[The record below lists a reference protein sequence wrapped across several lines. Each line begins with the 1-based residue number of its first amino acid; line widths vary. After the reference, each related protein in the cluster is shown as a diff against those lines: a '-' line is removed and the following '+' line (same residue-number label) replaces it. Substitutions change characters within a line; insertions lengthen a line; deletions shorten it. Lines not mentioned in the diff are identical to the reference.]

1 MISILPN
8 RKKRKV
14 KTTHKEIDKEVLVA
28 AVVDQI
34 QIDIDKEEVDA
45 LRMLIEYL
53 PSGVLLSFL
62 PDDYLFKE

>member
-62 PDDYLFKE
+62 PDDYLLK

>member
-8 RKKRKV
+8 KKKRKV
-14 KTTHKEIDKEVLVA
+14 KTVHKELDKEVLVA

-34 QIDIDKEEVDA
+34 QIDIDKEETDA
-45 LRMLIEYL
+45 LRLLVEYL

-62 PDDYLFKE
+62 PDDYLLK

>member
-1 MISILPN
+1 MPN

-14 KTTHKEIDKEVLVA
+14 KTIHKEVDKVVLVA

-34 QIDIDKEEVDA
+34 QIDIDKAEVEA

-53 PSGVLLSFL
+53 PEGVLLSFL
-62 PDDYLFKE
+62 PDDYLLKE

>member
-8 RKKRKV
+8 RKKGKV

-62 PDDYLFKE
+62 PDDYLLK

>member
-45 LRMLIEYL
+45 LRMLVEYL

-62 PDDYLFKE
+62 PDDYLLK

>member
-1 MISILPN
+1 MPN

-14 KTTHKEIDKEVLVA
+14 KTVHKEVDKEVLVA

-34 QIDIDKEEVDA
+34 QIDIDKEEIDA
-45 LRMLIEYL
+45 LRMLVEYL
-53 PSGVLLSFL
+53 PEGVLLSFL

>member
-1 MISILPN
+1 MPN
-8 RKKRKV
+8 RKKRKT
-14 KTTHKEIDKEVLVA
+14 KTIHKEIDKEVLVA

-45 LRMLIEYL
+45 LRMLVEYL

-62 PDDYLFKE
+62 RDDYLLN

>member
-1 MISILPN
+1 MPN

-14 KTTHKEIDKEVLVA
+14 KTIHKEIDKEVLVA

-34 QIDIDKEEVDA
+34 QIDIGKEEVDA

-53 PSGVLLSFL
+53 SSSVLLSFL
-62 PDDYLFKE
+62 PDDYLIKE

>member
-34 QIDIDKEEVDA
+34 QIDIYKEEVDA

-62 PDDYLFKE
+62 PDDYLLK

>member
-45 LRMLIEYL
+45 RRMLIEYL

-62 PDDYLFKE
+62 PDDYLLK

>member
-1 MISILPN
+1 MPN

-14 KTTHKEIDKEVLVA
+14 KTIHKEVDKEVLVA

-34 QIDIDKEEVDA
+34 QIDIDKAEVEA

-53 PSGVLLSFL
+53 PEGVLLSFL
-62 PDDYLFKE
+62 PDDYLLK

>member
-8 RKKRKV
+8 RKQRKV
-14 KTTHKEIDKEVLVA
+14 KTTHKEIEKEVLVA

-62 PDDYLFKE
+62 PDDYLLK